1 MSDARALARARAR
14 ALALSLGAPS
24 APTLRARES
33 RARLRY
39 MADEHWNDAY
49 NEFYEGFRAYQEAG
63 NARAKDCLKYV
74 VLANMLALSDINP
87 FAAREAKVYQEA
99 KEITAM
105 MELRMAYEA
114 NDLAKFERTLRN
126 KQNKIL
132 DDPFIMTYV
141 EPLRRRMREQV
152 LLALVRP
159 YQTIRLEFVA
169 RELGLAAGDVESLL
183 VDMILDKRI
192 VGKVDQINGFLQLG
206 DGKSSLISKKYDSI
220 GKWTAALA
228 ALSNTCGTR
237 IP

>member
-1 MSDARALARARAR
+1 MSDARARAR

-169 RELGLAAGDVESLL
+169 RELGLAPGDVESLL

-206 DGKSSLISKKYDSI
+206 DGKSSLLSKKYDSI
-220 GKWTAALA
+220 AKWTAALS